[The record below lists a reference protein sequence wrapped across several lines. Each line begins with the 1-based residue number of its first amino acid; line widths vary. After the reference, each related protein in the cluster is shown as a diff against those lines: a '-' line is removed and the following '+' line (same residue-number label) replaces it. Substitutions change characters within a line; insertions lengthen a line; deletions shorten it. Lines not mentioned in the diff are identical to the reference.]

1 MSEMENKVNLSSYKK
16 EMKDVLQRLVKTMPA
31 YKELRF
37 FVACVINHYL
47 TDLGKDSSDIVVIG
61 SNIPE
66 ELVLASGKMPC
77 WILGGSRVSS
87 IWADDM
93 VPGDTDPVSRSGLG
107 YILSGFAKK
116 SLILIPLV
124 SDSTRKLAY
133 ILKSRGIN
141 YPGASTQALCS
152 GSYVARSQ
160 HLPFALASQDQKRGM
175 LASRFLPLHI
185 IKYAYL
191 SLWLFVPK

>member
-1 MSEMENKVNLSSYKK
+1 
-16 EMKDVLQRLVKTMPA
+16 MPA

-47 TDLGKDSSDIVVIG
+47 TDLEKDSSDIVVIG

-107 YILSGFAKK
+107 YILSGFAK
-116 SLILIPLV
+116 
-124 SDSTRKLAY
+124 
-133 ILKSRGIN
+133 N
-141 YPGASTQALCS
+141 
-152 GSYVARSQ
+152 
-160 HLPFALASQDQKRGM
+160 H
-175 LASRFLPLHI
+175 
-185 IKYAYL
+185 
-191 SLWLFVPK
+191 